1 MAGDDDDQDKTT
13 CALSGKVMPR
23 GDAVS
28 LAVMRPDMAAMIL
41 ADHPDMGPHAL
52 TCRAIAGSIWNTS

>member
-41 ADHPDMGPHAL
+41 ADPQH
-52 TCRAIAGSIWNTS
+52 RANSWKIDDRPRRRMR